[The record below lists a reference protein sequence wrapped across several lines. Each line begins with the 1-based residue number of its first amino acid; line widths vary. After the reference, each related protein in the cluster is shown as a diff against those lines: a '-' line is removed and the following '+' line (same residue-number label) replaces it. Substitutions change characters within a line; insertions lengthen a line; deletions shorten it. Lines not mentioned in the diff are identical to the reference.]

1 MYDFLSFP
9 MDETKMKE
17 QGRMDK
23 ATMPRLVDID
33 RAVDDGSGRTGA
45 DGFGNVV
52 SNGSFSKIGGPGL
65 RCGWIEGTEK
75 FAFGV
80 AET

>member
-1 MYDFLSFP
+1 MEKQKS
-9 MDETKMKE
+9 
-17 QGRMDK
+17 QIDK
-23 ATMPRLVDID
+23 ATLPRLVDLD
-33 RAVDDGSGRTGA
+33 QWMDGGPERTGA
-45 DGFGNVV
+45 DGFGNTV

-65 RCGWIEGTEK
+65 RCGWIDGTEK